1 MYVSLNRV
9 PVYQWTHREF
19 DGTDPWAEDRPVRWS
34 VVAYRMLSETFVA
47 GASPAAQVVP
57 SESNAVPG
65 KFAMG
70 IFARVS
76 GRYRVFPNALQDLWR
91 AGRVPDDDI
100 PWLLHQIEQPLRRS
114 DYPSGTLPL
123 VMLFLGIAFA
133 VFALP
138 GVWISPGFGM
148 TLVLLAVVCLGSH
161 AFWRSRRRAQ
171 AAQWAALMQT
181 RALSRLVS
189 AAGLIPSGR

>member
-1 MYVSLNRV
+1 MSISLIRV

-19 DGTDPWAEDRPVRWS
+19 DGTDPWAGERPVRWS
-34 VVAYRMLSETFVA
+34 VVAYRMIGETFVN
-47 GASPAAQVVP
+47 GASPSAQAVP

-70 IFARVS
+70 VFARAS

-91 AGRVPDDDI
+91 AGRIQDEDI
-100 PWLLHQIEQPLRRS
+100 PWLLHRIEQPLRRS

-123 VMLFLGIAFA
+123 VMLVLGISCG

-138 GVWISPGFGM
+138 AMGISWSFGM
-148 TLVLLAVVCLGSH
+148 TLAVLAAVCLASKL
-161 AFWRSRRRAQ
+161 FWRSRRRAQ
-171 AAQWAALMQT
+171 AEQWAALVPV
-181 RALSRLVS
+181 RALSRIVS
-189 AAGLIPSGR
+189 AARVGGPMR